1 MAGVSIVDRLIT
13 TMLWFCWMCLVYRL
27 GTRNKEAN
35 GSWKLEAGSWKM
47 EAGSWKHAAR
57 LWGRPHTEPLA
68 TQTRLVTQTRP
79 ATQTRQ
85 GGARLKC
92 A

>member
-35 GSWKLEAGSWKM
+35 GSWKLED
-47 EAGSWKHAAR
+47 GSWKHAAR

-79 ATQTRQ
+79 ATHTRQ